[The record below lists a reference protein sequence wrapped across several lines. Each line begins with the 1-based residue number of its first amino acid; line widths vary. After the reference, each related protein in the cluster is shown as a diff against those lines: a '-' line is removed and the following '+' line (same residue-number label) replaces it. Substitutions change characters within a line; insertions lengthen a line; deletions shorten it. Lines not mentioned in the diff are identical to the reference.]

1 MAATKASLQR
11 LSAYKTFFQS
21 PQGREIIKDMYR
33 SFGRRQ
39 SYVPDS
45 FDKTAF
51 NEGQRNVYL
60 RIGRLAKVDLSV
72 LEREAE
78 EDESEEIN
86 NVTE

>member
-11 LSAYKTFFQS
+11 LSAYKAFFHS

-60 RIGRLAKVDLSV
+60 RIGRLAKVDLSA

-78 EDESEEIN
+78 EDETKETN
-86 NVTE
+86 DVTE

>member
-1 MAATKASLQR
+1 MAATKESLKR
-11 LSAYKTFFQS
+11 YSAYKTFFQS

-72 LEREAE
+72 LEHEAE
-78 EDESEEIN
+78 DDEKKEIN
-86 NVTE
+86 DVIE

>member
-1 MAATKASLQR
+1 MAANKESLQR
-11 LSAYKTFFQS
+11 YSAYKSFFQS

-78 EDESEEIN
+78 EDGDRETSD
-86 NVTE
+86 VTE